1 MAEDTTVTSNTSTT
15 SSKKPEIKVVEIP
28 AGMRAEIFHFR
39 KEKVKDDEGNDIGD
53 AYKHP
58 SIMVP
63 LPVATKE
70 ELAAIFN
77 APSEGEGSRASEQKW
92 IIDLIHDA
100 FYGQARE
107 QINAFRE
114 ESPKAECSA
123 QVLDYSKISITA
135 LANMPASER
144 GNKISDEDM
153 KDFIENYVSIM
164 PAATGKDVT
173 KIKKQAK
180 LLQAGLRTV
189 KTEKKVLELFDNLL
203 AVWASAAGD
212 NLVEHQQVYDMLTGR
227 IKKWLTATPKN
238 LMADL
243 F

>member
-1 MAEDTTVTSNTSTT
+1 MADTETNVQTSTT
-15 SSKKPEIKVVEIP
+15 STSKKPEIKQVEIP

-39 KEKVKDDEGNDIGD
+39 KEKVKDDEGDEIGE

-63 LPVATKE
+63 LPMVTKE
-70 ELAAIFN
+70 ELAAIFA

-92 IIDLIHDA
+92 VIELINDA
-100 FYGQARE
+100 FYSQARE

-123 QVLDYSKISITA
+123 QVLDYAKISITA

-144 GNKISDEDM
+144 GNKISEEDM
-153 KDFIENYVSIM
+153 NDFIADYVAIM
-164 PAATGKDVT
+164 PAATGKDAS

-180 LLQAGLRTV
+180 LLQQGLRSV
-189 KTEKKVLELFDNLL
+189 KTDKKVLELFDNLL
-203 AVWASAAGD
+203 AVWANATGD
-212 NLVEHQQVYDMLTGR
+212 NLVEHQAVYDMLTGR
-227 IKKWLTATPKN
+227 IKKWSTATPKN
-238 LMADL
+238 IMADL